1 LVDGS
6 KNEGLQ
12 VARAVAALSVAYF
25 HSYIAL
31 RAFPESA
38 QIPIGP
44 LKDWGYLGVN
54 LFFAISGYV
63 ICLVASKPTFSPA
76 SFAIKRVFRLFPMY
90 WVAMATIAFMITIG
104 KYRPEPLGHFL
115 YSMTLLPQS
124 GPSAYDV
131 SWTLE
136 RELVFYALATVTVPF
151 AGIPGL
157 AIVLTTLAAAGWYFG
172 NPWSYHLL
180 STIHADFL
188 AGVVLFLFHDRT
200 KRLGTIAPIAIG
212 MAMLAYTR
220 SHDFVFSVPLCMG
233 LILLGMINLRLP
245 WDRWPLRWIVQAGD
259 VFDLSA
265 ALHRILLGSI
275 HFCPRSS
282 NTTGLALR
290 TMALRH
296 ARNVLPHLGHRMAA
310 HRTADDPARQPG
322 GRRHVRHQRSSQR
335 CFYGLKIVLAV
346 IGCVPAI
353 PQRAAKAALPASR

>member
-1 LVDGS
+1 VDGS

-188 AGVVLFLFHDRT
+188 VGVVLFLFHDRT

-259 VFDLSA
+259 ASYSIYLLHYIVFFWAAFISARALRSPPDWLREPWRFVTLAMCCVISVIAWRRIERPMIRLGNRVAGATFGIRDRVSA
-265 ALHRILLGSI
+265 A
-275 HFCPRSS
+275 F
-282 NTTGLALR
+282 T
-290 TMALRH
+290 
-296 ARNVLPHLGHRMAA
+296 
-310 HRTADDPARQPG
+310 D
-322 GRRHVRHQRSSQR
+322 
-335 CFYGLKIVLAV
+335 
-346 IGCVPAI
+346 
-353 PQRAAKAALPASR
+353 

>member
-1 LVDGS
+1 VDGS

-188 AGVVLFLFHDRT
+188 AGVVLFLFHDQA

-212 MAMLAYTR
+212 MALLAYTR

-245 WDRWPLRWIVQAGD
+245 WHRWPLRWIVQAGD
-259 VFDLSA
+259 ASYSIYLLHYIVYFWAAFTSARVPWSLPDWLCEPWRFVTLAMCCLISVMTWRHIERPMIRIGNQVAGATFGIRDRVSA
-265 ALHRILLGSI
+265 A
-275 HFCPRSS
+275 F
-282 NTTGLALR
+282 T
-290 TMALRH
+290 
-296 ARNVLPHLGHRMAA
+296 
-310 HRTADDPARQPG
+310 D
-322 GRRHVRHQRSSQR
+322 
-335 CFYGLKIVLAV
+335 
-346 IGCVPAI
+346 
-353 PQRAAKAALPASR
+353 

>member
-1 LVDGS
+1 VDGS

-188 AGVVLFLFHDRT
+188 AGVVLFLFHDLT

-259 VFDLSA
+259 ASYSIYLLHYIVFFWAAFISARALRSPPDWLREPWRFVTLAMCCVISVIAWRRIERPMIRLGNRVAGATFGIRDRVSA
-265 ALHRILLGSI
+265 A
-275 HFCPRSS
+275 F
-282 NTTGLALR
+282 T
-290 TMALRH
+290 
-296 ARNVLPHLGHRMAA
+296 
-310 HRTADDPARQPG
+310 D
-322 GRRHVRHQRSSQR
+322 
-335 CFYGLKIVLAV
+335 
-346 IGCVPAI
+346 
-353 PQRAAKAALPASR
+353 